1 MTSLNKEWN
10 MAIKRFLTIHFND
23 GSKLAVT
30 VPQQSDTFSQIAS
43 RVQKALDANQLAI
56 EIDGEL
62 FVIPMN
68 NVKYLQVNPAPEKL
82 PDTVIRSGVLKPDY

>member
-1 MTSLNKEWN
+1 
-10 MAIKRFLTIHFND
+10 MAPKRFLTIHFID
-23 GSKLAVT
+23 GSKLSMT
-30 VPQQSDTFSQIAS
+30 FPQQTGDFNQIAS

-56 EIDGEL
+56 EIEDEL

-82 PDTVIRSGVLKPDY
+82 PDTVIRSGALKADYH